1 MTVDVD
7 TTMDDLSNTA
17 TGVSAI
23 GDTRAQPV
31 AAPVPTLLVTGTD
44 TEVGKTV
51 VTAAIAAYWQT
62 HHGDRPLGILK
73 PVQAGTGDREQYA
86 QLFALDQSLEE
97 LCPAYFA
104 EPIAPPLAAHLEGR
118 SVDLSAIWQ
127 TLQRLQR
134 TRAGVLVEGAGG
146 LGSPV
151 TWELTVADL
160 AREWR
165 LPTLLVVP
173 VKLGAIAQA
182 VANVALARSRHL
194 DLRGI
199 VLNCTEPRSTAECD
213 RLAPADWIADLT
225 QIPVLGTLPYQAS
238 WDNTPHLPT
247 LAAAAAA
254 LDLERLGFFPRP
266 MTINS

>member
-1 MTVDVD
+1 MTVDVAAM
-7 TTMDDLSNTA
+7 MDNLGDAQVTDPDVTDPLQA
-17 TGVSAI
+17 GMGSA
-23 GDTRAQPV
+23 
-31 AAPVPTLLVTGTD
+31 PTLLVTGTD

-51 VTAAIAAYWQT
+51 VTATIAAYWQT
-62 HHGDRPLGILK
+62 HHRDRPLGILK
-73 PVQAGTGDREQYA
+73 PVQAGMGDREQYA
-86 QLFALDQSLEE
+86 ELFALDQSLDE

-104 EPIAPPLAAHLEGR
+104 EPIAPPLAAQLEGR
-118 SVDLSAIWQ
+118 SVDLATIWQ

-182 VANVALARSRHL
+182 VANVALARSSHL

-199 VLNCTEPRSTAECD
+199 VLNCPEPRSPEECD
-213 RLAPADWIADLT
+213 RLAPADWIANLT
-225 QIPVLGTLPYQAS
+225 QVPVLGTLPYQTKWNPAPS
-238 WDNTPHLPT
+238 LPA
-247 LAAAAAA
+247 LAQAAAN
-254 LDLERLGFFPRP
+254 LDLERLGLFPQSMSTRG
-266 MTINS
+266 